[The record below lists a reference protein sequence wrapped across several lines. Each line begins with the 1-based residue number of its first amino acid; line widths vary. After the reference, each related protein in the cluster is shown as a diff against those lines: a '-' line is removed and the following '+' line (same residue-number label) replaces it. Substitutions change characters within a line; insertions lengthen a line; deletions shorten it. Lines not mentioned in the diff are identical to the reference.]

1 MEPPLHPTHRDRM
14 KGGGGGRQ
22 ERGADE
28 EEKTTR
34 PGSRGVS
41 ISRGSLAQ
49 ILAEDD
55 EEVGGE
61 NSFPI
66 IR

>member
-14 KGGGGGRQ
+14 KGAGGGRQ

-34 PGSRGVS
+34 AGSRGAS

-49 ILAEDD
+49 ILAEND